1 MGDPLSL
8 KIWMNKCFLTSY
20 FQISC
25 CEISQPSTI
34 SRNRWD
40 EGIAIVNIDVSSEG
54 RQKIQKGEMQ
64 TKTMK

>member
-1 MGDPLSL
+1 MFVLRTTDFVDTLA
-8 KIWMNKCFLTSY
+8 
-20 FQISC
+20 
-25 CEISQPSTI
+25 
-34 SRNRWD
+34 SRHAPWD